1 MILLYKLKK
10 LKTYENSMLH
20 FSILWHIFSLGLEI
34 VRLKCGVSDPPPSRF
49 RHPWRFSFLN
59 FEIFSRSVMERLFLF
74 EVYEMEKIT
83 IAKALKTIVLPD
95 GKTVHE
101 GDEFVYNHDFENC
114 GEFEIVGEQN
124 SNKAQ
129 EGNEGKDISIDELS
143 VEEMKEIR
151 LKAKDLKIANWHTKS
166 IARLL
171 AEIAEAEAKQA
182 DGISPEVVVSEM
194 ENTTEAPAPQ
204 QPDNTP
210 LV

>member
-1 MILLYKLKK
+1 
-10 LKTYENSMLH
+10 
-20 FSILWHIFSLGLEI
+20 
-34 VRLKCGVSDPPPSRF
+34 
-49 RHPWRFSFLN
+49 
-59 FEIFSRSVMERLFLF
+59 
-74 EVYEMEKIT
+74 MEKIT

-124 SNKAQ
+124 GNKAK

-171 AEIAEAEAKQA
+171 AEIAEAEAKPA
-182 DGISPEVVVSEM
+182 DGITSDTAENKGKDPENTVDGISPEVVVSEM

-210 LV
+210 LA

>member
-1 MILLYKLKK
+1 
-10 LKTYENSMLH
+10 
-20 FSILWHIFSLGLEI
+20 
-34 VRLKCGVSDPPPSRF
+34 
-49 RHPWRFSFLN
+49 
-59 FEIFSRSVMERLFLF
+59 
-74 EVYEMEKIT
+74 MEKIT

-171 AEIAEAEAKQA
+171 AEIAEAEAKPA
-182 DGISPEVVVSEM
+182 DGISPDTAENNGKEPENTVDGISPEVVVSEM

>member
-1 MILLYKLKK
+1 
-10 LKTYENSMLH
+10 
-20 FSILWHIFSLGLEI
+20 
-34 VRLKCGVSDPPPSRF
+34 
-49 RHPWRFSFLN
+49 
-59 FEIFSRSVMERLFLF
+59 
-74 EVYEMEKIT
+74 MEKIT

-114 GEFEIVGEQN
+114 GEFEVVGEQN

-171 AEIAEAEAKQA
+171 AEIAEAEAKPA
-182 DGISPEVVVSEM
+182 GGITSDTAENKEKEPENTVDGISPEVVVSEM

>member
-1 MILLYKLKK
+1 
-10 LKTYENSMLH
+10 
-20 FSILWHIFSLGLEI
+20 
-34 VRLKCGVSDPPPSRF
+34 
-49 RHPWRFSFLN
+49 
-59 FEIFSRSVMERLFLF
+59 
-74 EVYEMEKIT
+74 MEKIT

-151 LKAKDLKIANWHTKS
+151 LKAKDLKIANWHTKG
-166 IARLL
+166 IERLL
-171 AEIAEAEAKQA
+171 AEIAEAEAKPT

>member
-1 MILLYKLKK
+1 
-10 LKTYENSMLH
+10 
-20 FSILWHIFSLGLEI
+20 
-34 VRLKCGVSDPPPSRF
+34 
-49 RHPWRFSFLN
+49 
-59 FEIFSRSVMERLFLF
+59 MET
-74 EVYEMEKIT
+74 IT

-124 SNKAQ
+124 GNKAQ

-151 LKAKDLKIANWHTKS
+151 LKAKDLKIANWHIKS

-171 AEIAEAEAKQA
+171 SEIAEAEAKPA
-182 DGISPEVVVSEM
+182 DGITSDTAENKGKEPENTADEISPEVVVSEM
-194 ENTTEAPAPQ
+194 ENTTEATAPQ

-210 LV
+210 LA

>member
-1 MILLYKLKK
+1 
-10 LKTYENSMLH
+10 
-20 FSILWHIFSLGLEI
+20 
-34 VRLKCGVSDPPPSRF
+34 
-49 RHPWRFSFLN
+49 
-59 FEIFSRSVMERLFLF
+59 
-74 EVYEMEKIT
+74 MEKIT

-101 GDEFVYNHDFENC
+101 GDEFIFEHDFENC

-124 SNKAQ
+124 GNKAQ

-151 LKAKDLKIANWHTKS
+151 LKAKDLKIANWHTKG

-171 AEIAEAEAKQA
+171 SEIAEAEAKPA
-182 DGISPEVVVSEM
+182 DEITSNTAENKEKEPENTVDGISHEVVVSEM
-194 ENTTEAPAPQ
+194 ENTTEVPAPQ

-210 LV
+210 LE

>member
-49 RHPWRFSFLN
+49 RYPWRFSFLN

-171 AEIAEAEAKQA
+171 AEIAEAEAKPA

-194 ENTTEAPAPQ
+194 ENTTEVPAPQ

>member
-1 MILLYKLKK
+1 MILLYKLQKF
-10 LKTYENSMLH
+10 KTYENSMLH
-20 FSILWHIFSLGLEI
+20 FSILWAIFSLGLEI

-114 GEFEIVGEQN
+114 GEFEVVGEQN

-171 AEIAEAEAKQA
+171 AEIAEAEAKPT
-182 DGISPEVVVSEM
+182 DGISHEVVVSEM

>member
-1 MILLYKLKK
+1 
-10 LKTYENSMLH
+10 
-20 FSILWHIFSLGLEI
+20 
-34 VRLKCGVSDPPPSRF
+34 
-49 RHPWRFSFLN
+49 
-59 FEIFSRSVMERLFLF
+59 
-74 EVYEMEKIT
+74 MEKIT

-124 SNKAQ
+124 GNNAPAPQ
-129 EGNEGKDISIDELS
+129 NQDNNPEGSEGKDISIDELS
-143 VEEMKEIR
+143 VEEMKAIR

-171 AEIAEAEAKQA
+171 SEIAEAEAKPA
-182 DGISPEVVVSEM
+182 DEITSNTAENKEKEPENTVDGMSHEVVVSEM
-194 ENTTEAPAPQ
+194 ENTTEVPAPQ

-210 LV
+210 LE

>member
-1 MILLYKLKK
+1 
-10 LKTYENSMLH
+10 
-20 FSILWHIFSLGLEI
+20 
-34 VRLKCGVSDPPPSRF
+34 
-49 RHPWRFSFLN
+49 
-59 FEIFSRSVMERLFLF
+59 
-74 EVYEMEKIT
+74 MEKIT

-124 SNKAQ
+124 GKKAQ

-171 AEIAEAEAKQA
+171 AEIAEAEAKPA

>member
-1 MILLYKLKK
+1 
-10 LKTYENSMLH
+10 
-20 FSILWHIFSLGLEI
+20 
-34 VRLKCGVSDPPPSRF
+34 
-49 RHPWRFSFLN
+49 
-59 FEIFSRSVMERLFLF
+59 MET
-74 EVYEMEKIT
+74 IT
-83 IAKALKTIVLPD
+83 IAKALKTIVLPN

-124 SNKAQ
+124 GNNAPAPQNQNKKP
-129 EGNEGKDISIDELS
+129 EGSEGKDISTAELS
-143 VEEMKEIR
+143 VEEMKAIR

-171 AEIAEAEAKQA
+171 AEITEAEAKPA

-204 QPDNTP
+204 QSDNTP
-210 LV
+210 LE